1 MKKIGIVITDGVGY
15 RNFVLS
21 DFISEA
27 KKNFQEVVILSCIP
41 AQVYSSECDNIK
53 IIELDI
59 FEENYLNWFFR
70 KLKEVAHLQLHKNKN
85 FGIYDNFLANKSK
98 AKNIRGFSTRFI
110 YFLTNYLHSEI
121 WINRFFFLQC
131 LSFKHKKI
139 TRDYKKILN
148 AESFDLLF
156 FTHQRPIFIAPI
168 AYEAEQLKIP
178 TASFIFS
185 WDNIASKGRMAANF
199 DYFLVWSELMKNE
212 LIEFYPNI
220 KPENIE
226 VVGTPQFE
234 PYVLERYFISKEE
247 FFKKFNLNITK
258 KTICFSCGDI
268 TTSKNDELYIE
279 TIANF
284 ISKKD
289 IPDVNFI
296 VRTSPAED
304 PIRFKKI
311 ADSYSNIIWNYPKW
325 DLTRNDHPEL
335 WSQRVPSKEDLID
348 LRALINFSDLN
359 INMLSTMSLDFITFD
374 KPIINPVFGSKNNKL
389 YDDQRF
395 LNYKHIQYLVN
406 SQATTI
412 VKSEEELLKAIIVDL
427 NDPRKQLKARQ
438 ELYTLEIGKPLEN
451 TSKRIVQSLR
461 FGK

>member
-1 MKKIGIVITDGVGY
+1 MKKIGVVITDGVGY

-41 AQVYSSECDNIK
+41 AHVYSSECDNVK

-59 FEENYLNWFFR
+59 FEENYISWFFR

-110 YFLTNYLHSEI
+110 YFLTNYLHSET

-139 TRDYKKILN
+139 TKQYKKILK
-148 AESFDLLF
+148 AERFDLLF

-212 LIEFYPNI
+212 LIEFYPNV

-234 PYVLERYFISKEE
+234 PYVLDRYFISKEE
-247 FFKKFNLNITK
+247 FFKKFNLDLTK
-258 KTICFSCGDI
+258 KIICFSCGDI

-284 ISKKD
+284 ISKNK
-289 IPDVNFI
+289 IPEVNFI

-304 PIRFKKI
+304 PIRFKKL
-311 ADSYSNIIWNYPKW
+311 ADSFSNIIWNYPKW
-325 DLTRNDHPEL
+325 ELTRNKHPEL
-335 WSQRVPSKEDLID
+335 WSQRVPSKEDIID
-348 LRALINFSDLN
+348 LKGLISYSDVN
-359 INMLSTMSLDFITFD
+359 INMLSTMSLDYMTFD
-374 KPIINPVFGSKNNKL
+374 KPVINPVFGSKNNNL

-395 LNYKHIQYLVN
+395 LGYKHIQHLVN
-406 SQATTI
+406 YDATTI
-412 VKSEEELLKAIIVDL
+412 VKTKEELLNAILVYL
-427 NDPRKQLKARQ
+427 NNPKIKNKTRQ
-438 ELYTLEIGKPLEN
+438 ELYNLEITKPIEN
-451 TSKRIVQSLR
+451 TSKRIIEYLDLL
-461 FGK
+461 